1 MQPTQEKTFYNPE
14 QLSAF
19 DPTRVPHHIAIIPDG
34 NRRWAKKQ
42 ASSAEKG
49 HQEGADTLID
59 ITNAA
64 KELGVKVVTFYTF
77 STENWS
83 RPKAEVQAF
92 LWLLEKYL
100 REQIEAMVAQG
111 IRLHWI
117 GNLDGIPESLRA
129 ATLEAEQATAHCNE
143 IELVLAINYG
153 GRDEICRAI
162 QKIIDTK
169 ADRNAITE
177 ELISQHLDTSPWKD
191 PDLLIRASGE
201 HRISNFLM
209 WQISYSEI
217 YISNV
222 LWPDFTA
229 KHLLEAVLSYQ
240 ERERRLG
247 GT

>member
-1 MQPTQEKTFYNPE
+1 MHPTQETTFYTPE
-14 QLSAF
+14 QLKAL
-19 DPTRVPHHIAIIPDG
+19 DTTRIPHHIAIIPDG

-42 ASSAEKG
+42 ASPTEKG

-59 ITNAA
+59 TTNAA

-83 RPKAEVQAF
+83 RPKTEVQAF
-92 LWLLEKYL
+92 LWLLERYL
-100 REQIEAMVAQG
+100 REQKQTMATQG
-111 IRLHWI
+111 IRLRWI
-117 GNLDGIPESLRA
+117 GNLEGVPESLRA
-129 ATLEAEQATAHCNE
+129 ATLEAEEATAHCDE

-153 GRDEICRAI
+153 GRDDIRRAV
-162 QKIIDTK
+162 QKIVDKKIDK
-169 ADRNAITE
+169 NEITE
-177 ELISQHLDTSPWKD
+177 ELISEHLDTHPWKD

-222 LWPDFTA
+222 LWPDFNA